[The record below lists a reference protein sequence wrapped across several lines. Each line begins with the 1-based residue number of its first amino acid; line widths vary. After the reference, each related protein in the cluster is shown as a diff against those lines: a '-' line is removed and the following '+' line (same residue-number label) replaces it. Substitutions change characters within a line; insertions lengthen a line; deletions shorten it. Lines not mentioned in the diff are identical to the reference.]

1 VESLTCKKELII
13 DVPEEVVARETVK
26 ITGEYARIARI
37 PGFRPGHAP
46 RALVG
51 KRYREEIRS
60 KVVQSLVPKYFEE
73 SIRDQ
78 NFVLA
83 GDPRFED
90 LQFEE
95 GQPIRAKATFE
106 VYPEIELKDYKGLE
120 VEEDSP
126 EVTESDVDEAV
137 ERLRQNAA
145 TFEVIEDRPA
155 ADGDYVMVS
164 YQGQDLND
172 SGSDPIEVREGL
184 IHLGGK
190 GTVPAF
196 TENLR
201 GSRPS
206 DVREF
211 EVNYPDDFPIKR
223 LARKR
228 LRYRVEVQSIKQRSL
243 PPTDDEL
250 AKSVSDFSTLAEL
263 RESVRKDLERKKQSS
278 VRESARRKLFEKLA
292 DNYDFPVPETLV
304 EAQLRRKLARAAAG
318 MATQGV
324 DARNVEIDWRGLR
337 DEMRADAEREVRGTL
352 VLRKIAEAE
361 NIDVSEE
368 EIDEAV
374 RELAQEM
381 QETPAALKSR
391 LTREDG
397 LARLKSSRLSQ
408 NVLDFIYNNAKITPQ
423 TSAPSPLESEN
434 SVTN

>member
-13 DVPEEVVARETVK
+13 EVPEEVVAREAAK
-26 ITGEYARIARI
+26 ITGEYARVARI

-51 KRYREEIRS
+51 KRYREEIRGE
-60 KVVQSLVPKYFEE
+60 VMQSLVPKYFEE

-78 NFVLA
+78 NFVIA
-83 GDPRFED
+83 GEPHFED

-95 GQPIRAKATFE
+95 GQPIRAKVTFE
-106 VYPEIELKDYKGLE
+106 VYPEVELKDYKGLE
-120 VEEDSP
+120 VEEDSA
-126 EVTESDVDEAV
+126 EVTTSDVDEAL

-164 YQGQDLND
+164 YQGQDLMD
-172 SGSDPIEVREGL
+172 SASEPIEVREGL

-201 GSRPS
+201 DSRPG

-211 EVNYPDDFPIKR
+211 EINYPDDFPGKR
-223 LARKR
+223 LAGKR
-228 LRYRVEVQSIKQRSL
+228 VRYRVEVQSIKQKL
-243 PPTDDEL
+243 VPAVDDEL
-250 AKSVSDFSTLAEL
+250 AKSVSEFSTLAEL
-263 RESVRKDLERKKQSS
+263 RENVRKDLERKKQND
-278 VRESARRKLFEKLA
+278 VKESARRKLFDKLTA
-292 DNYDFPVPETLV
+292 SYDFPVPETLV
-304 EAQLRRKLARAAAG
+304 ETQLRRKLERAAAG
-318 MATQGV
+318 MAAQGV
-324 DARNVEIDWRGLR
+324 DPRTLEIDWRGLR
-337 DEMRADAEREVRGTL
+337 DEMRVDAEREVRGTL
-352 VLRKIAEAE
+352 VLRKIASAE

-368 EIDEAV
+368 EVDEAV
-374 RELAQEM
+374 RELAHEV
-381 QETPAALKSR
+381 QETPAALKGR

-408 NVLDFIYNNAKITPQ
+408 KVLDFIYNNATITPQ
-423 TSAPSPLESEN
+423 TPASSPLESEN
-434 SVTN
+434 PVSN